1 MSLRRVLG
9 GLGRFLVG
17 AGVLILL
24 FAAYQLF
31 GTNLSAASSQRALLH
46 QFAHERADPSTV
58 AVGSSA
64 AVGPPAPPNGTAVGV
79 IKIPKIGVDK
89 AVVQGVGESDLR
101 QGPGHYPSTPMPG
114 QPGNAAIA
122 GHRTTYGAPF
132 YRLNELVRGDTIYVT
147 TRQGSFQY
155 RVQRS
160 FVVDPSDT
168 SVIAPTKAN
177 MLTLTTCTPRF
188 SAAQR
193 LVVQSLLVGPA
204 AAPSAVPVAA
214 SAGGRAGNAAV
225 SANLAGGQGTW
236 LPALLWGL
244 ALVEVGLM
252 VWLLARLVRRRSE
265 AQRWLVYLAGT
276 PVWLFVLFLFF
287 GSVSVLLPASI

>member
-1 MSLRRVLG
+1 MGGFGRLLV
-9 GLGRFLVG
+9 GLGV
-17 AGVLILL
+17 VILL

-58 AVGSSA
+58 SGGSRPGQ
-64 AVGPPAPPNGTAVGV
+64 GPLAPPTGTAIG
-79 IKIPKIGVDK
+79 IIRIPKIGVDK

-114 QPGNAAIA
+114 QPGNAGIA

-132 YRLNELVRGDTIYVT
+132 YRLNELVAGDTIYVT

-160 FVVDPSDT
+160 LVVDPSDT
-168 SVIAPTKAN
+168 SVIAPTRTN
-177 MLTLTTCTPRF
+177 LLTLTTCTPRF

-193 LVVQSLLVGPA
+193 LVVQSVLVGPA
-204 AAPSAVPVAA
+204 ATPSPLPVVA
-214 SAGGRAGNAAV
+214 SAGGKAGSTAV
-225 SANLAGGQGTW
+225 STNLAGGQGGW
-236 LPALLWGL
+236 IPALLWGL

-252 VWLLARLVRRRSE
+252 VWLLGRLVRRRS
-265 AQRWLVYLAGT
+265 AARRWVVYLAGT
-276 PVWLFVLFLFF
+276 PVWLVVLFFFF